1 MDGFSRTILAYGISH
16 TKMNFDPY
24 QMFAAARTQAG
35 VSTCVL
41 VTDGLQV
48 FCAAAT
54 KAFWFRKGF
63 RFTHV
68 RDIHLQKKFNNN
80 CNLHERLNGK
90 FKDHIKT
97 ARGFKSEDPA
107 IVHLMMIHHNFF
119 RPHSGIGDIT
129 PAEKAGIIIQGID
142 KWMTFI
148 CNAAIHVT

>member
-119 RPHSGIGDIT
+119 PFPLRYRRHHTCRKGWDQNTGQRQVD
-129 PAEKAGIIIQGID
+129 D
-142 KWMTFI
+142 LR
-148 CNAAIHVT
+148 V